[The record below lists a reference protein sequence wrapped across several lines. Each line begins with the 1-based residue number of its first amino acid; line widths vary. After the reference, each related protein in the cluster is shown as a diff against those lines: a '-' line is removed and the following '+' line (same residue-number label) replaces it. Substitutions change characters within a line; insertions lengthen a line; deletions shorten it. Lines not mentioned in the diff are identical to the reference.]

1 MTPQV
6 PLFALKAEAPMAA
19 LPDFVDAPALVAQL
33 GSEVARALSS
43 ALERVSTL
51 ATTGQIDREGLR
63 GLRDEIESARRAGIM
78 GQQLVRLS
86 SDRVALA
93 QERVDL
99 SGMLR
104 EALQQRQRETRAR
117 AMEVQQLSLADITM
131 VSDAALMFSL
141 IETMLDWCFE
151 HARTRVVFKLEAKQS
166 PTRARLRCVFLRQ
179 PAEGVSLLDTT
190 TGRDPAMST
199 LSWLLLKQTAQVLG
213 LSLRRLDTADRCEM
227 RLSFPGADT
236 DLTSTLQGL
245 EAEDI
250 SVYQAQHAQP
260 LAGRHLVVLSARRET
275 RTVIRDVL
283 KPTGS
288 MIDFVATVEE
298 ARQLFEDSLPH
309 AVIYDAVL
317 AGDHFDRLRA
327 NLRQDAPQ
335 LVFIEIAEQGR
346 DFQVLEA
353 DGVPYAS
360 VGRDGLAESLPA
372 ALLFELSRH
381 G

>member
-6 PLFALKAEAPMAA
+6 PLHSNPAA
-19 LPDFVDAPALVAQL
+19 ASTAGLPDFIDAPALVAQL

-51 ATTGQIDREGLR
+51 ATTGQIGREGLR
-63 GLRDEIESARRAGIM
+63 GLRDEIERARRTGIT

-86 SDRVALA
+86 SGQVTLA
-93 QERVDL
+93 KERVDL

-104 EALQQRQRETRAR
+104 EALQLRQRETRAR
-117 AMEVQQLSLADITM
+117 AIEVQQLSVADITM
-131 VSDAALMFSL
+131 VSDPTLMFSL
-141 IETMLDWCFE
+141 IETLLDWCFE
-151 HARTRVVFKLEAKQS
+151 HARTRVVFKLEAKQD

-179 PAEGVSLLDTT
+179 PVDGVSLLDTE

-213 LSLRRLDTADRCEM
+213 LTLRRLDTHDRCEM

-236 DLTSTLQGL
+236 DVTSTLQGL

-250 SVYQAQHAQP
+250 SAYQAQHAPP

-283 KPTGS
+283 RPTGS
-288 MIDFVATVEE
+288 MIDFVSTVEE
-298 ARQLFEDSLPH
+298 ARALFEDSLPH

-317 AGDHFDRLRA
+317 GGERFERLRTD
-327 NLRQDAPQ
+327 LRKDAPL
-335 LVFIEIAEQGR
+335 LVFIEIAEEGR

-353 DGVPYAS
+353 DGHPYAS
-360 VGRDGLAESLPA
+360 VGREGLAESLPA